1 MQGAGLDKCQA
12 LCPTIFQV
20 KYTLRT
26 CDKNHRKFEENKL
39 TRSYEDGIMDCL
51 KIMNNYRMSGIYDI
65 PIKYIEEAINKLLTS
80 DQKLDQNDINAQ
92 S

>member
-1 MQGAGLDKCQA
+1 
-12 LCPTIFQV
+12 
-20 KYTLRT
+20 
-26 CDKNHRKFEENKL
+26 
-39 TRSYEDGIMDCL
+39 MDCL